1 MDIKNKSENT
11 SVEEFVSEKT
21 ELLEKIKKYEE
32 EEKKYLEE
40 KNRLNNLLQKLE
52 EELKLSQK
60 KDEEDYLIS
69 SGKENSEN
77 KNEPLINTAEKI
89 IIETKEVPLKREEI
103 TTKNKENPEKEILP
117 EVDKTIE
124 ERISWISE

>member
-69 SGKENSEN
+69 SGKEN
-77 KNEPLINTAEKI
+77 
-89 IIETKEVPLKREEI
+89 
-103 TTKNKENPEKEILP
+103 PEKEILP

-124 ERISWISE
+124 EIPNEEKILLQ